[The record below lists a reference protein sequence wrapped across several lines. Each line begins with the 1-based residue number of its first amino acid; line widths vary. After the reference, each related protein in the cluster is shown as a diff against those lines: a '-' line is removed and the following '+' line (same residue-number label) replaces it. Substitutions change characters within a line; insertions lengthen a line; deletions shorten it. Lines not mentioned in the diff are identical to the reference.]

1 MAEAKKIMIVEDDEL
16 IRNMYKTKL
25 EADGYTVAVVD
36 NGGDAIPTV
45 KAEKPDLVLLDVI
58 LPQLDGFTVLEELKS
73 MTEIKD
79 TPVIMLTNLGT
90 EEDIEKGNKMGAVDY
105 IVKAN
110 FTPAQVSE
118 QIKNFFNKN

>member
-25 EADGYTVAVVD
+25 EADGYTVVVVD
-36 NGGDAIPTV
+36 NGGDAIPTA

-73 MTEIKD
+73 MTETKD

-118 QIKNFFNKN
+118 QIKIFFNKN